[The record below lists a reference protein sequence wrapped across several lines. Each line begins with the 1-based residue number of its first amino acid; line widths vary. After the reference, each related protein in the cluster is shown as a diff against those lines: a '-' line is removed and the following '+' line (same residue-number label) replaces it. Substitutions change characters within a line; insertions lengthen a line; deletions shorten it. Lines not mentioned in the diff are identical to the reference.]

1 MGTKPYGLV
10 CPISMATQLLEPRWT
25 VQILTE
31 MWNGTSRF
39 NELKRALGGIS
50 PGLLSRRLKEL
61 ETNGLVERVEDRATG
76 DVNYIR
82 TEIAIALEPVLDAM
96 AFWAQRHIEAEV
108 MLDDINL
115 STLMWKIRKRID
127 VNALPR
133 RRIVMRFHFS
143 DEDLPYDTYWLLA
156 VPGSDVELCV
166 TELGQNI
173 DLFVETS
180 VHALG
185 AVYGGRSTFQNEIEK
200 GEMFMSGD
208 ARIIRTINRWL
219 KPGDYSVIEGIA
231 MLGDGPKS
239 SGASTPAFPQ
249 MNRVK

>member
-1 MGTKPYGLV
+1 MGMKPYGLV
-10 CPISMATQLLEPRWT
+10 CPISKATELLEPRWT

-61 ETNGLVERVEDRATG
+61 EANSLVERVEDRATG
-76 DVNYIR
+76 DVDYIR
-82 TEIAIALEPVLDAM
+82 TEMAIALEPVLDAM
-96 AFWAQRHIEAEV
+96 AFWAQRHIEAEL

-127 VNALPR
+127 ANELPR
-133 RRIVMRFHFS
+133 RRVVMRFHFS
-143 DEDLPYDTYWLLA
+143 DETSTYDTYWLLA
-156 VPGSDVELCV
+156 VPGSDVEVCV
-166 TELGQNI
+166 TELGHDI

-180 VHALG
+180 VLSLG
-185 AVYGGRSTFQNEIEK
+185 AVYGGRSTFEKEIEK

-208 ARIIRTINRWL
+208 ARIVRTINQWL

-231 MLGDGPKS
+231 MLGDTPKS
-239 SGASTPAFPQ
+239 NSASASAIPVQ
-249 MNRVK
+249 NGRV